1 MKKLNEVARS
11 SGIPVK
17 SNNGG
22 IKVEGIVMFV
32 RNVVKKWT

>member
-11 SGIPVK
+11 SGVLVK

-22 IKVEGIVMFV
+22 IKAEGTMMFV
-32 RNVVKKWT
+32 LSVVKK